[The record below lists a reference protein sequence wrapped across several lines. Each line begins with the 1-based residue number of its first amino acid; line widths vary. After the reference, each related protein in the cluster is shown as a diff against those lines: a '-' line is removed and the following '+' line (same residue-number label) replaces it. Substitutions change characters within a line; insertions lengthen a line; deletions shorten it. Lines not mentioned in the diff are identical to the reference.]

1 MARGE
6 ITGRKPRVTAD
17 RAIRGPLQAKPAKK
31 VADKA
36 RESKAQ
42 QQGDDVSESESAT
55 ATATAANGGTTAANE
70 GGSAANGDAE
80 HEPTPH
86 GEPQSGAPNKL
97 PPIRPPIPVAAY
109 SITEFCQAHR
119 LSESMYFKLRGQ
131 GLGPDEMIVGRRRMI
146 SVEAAAAWRREREQA
161 ATEAAE

>member
-1 MARGE
+1 MGGE

-17 RAIRGPLQAKPAKK
+17 RANRGPPQAKPAKK
-31 VADKA
+31 VADKG

-42 QQGDDVSESESAT
+42 QQGDDVSESES
-55 ATATAANGGTTAANE
+55 ATAANGGTTAANE

-97 PPIRPPIPVAAY
+97 PPIRGPPIPVAAY

-119 LSESMYFKLRGQ
+119 LSESMYFKLRNQ
-131 GLGPDEMIVGRRRMI
+131 GLGPDEMSVGSRRII
-146 SVEAAAAWRREREQA
+146 SFEAAERWRRERERGT
-161 ATEAAE
+161 ATASTSVK